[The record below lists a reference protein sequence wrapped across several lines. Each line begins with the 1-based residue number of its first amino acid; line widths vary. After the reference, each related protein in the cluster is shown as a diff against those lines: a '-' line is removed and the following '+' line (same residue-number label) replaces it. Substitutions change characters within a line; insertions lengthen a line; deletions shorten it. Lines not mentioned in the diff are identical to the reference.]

1 VVSEPVVIPASL
13 NDVDFSSP
21 KTGWITT
28 DKGDSGQILGTTD
41 SGRSWRSDW
50 AGSGVVGQVDSGGSG
65 HVWALVQAGSN
76 CDGAPADSTCV
87 SNLLASSNAGRSWTY
102 RGTFPAD
109 NAVQIAFSKTSLG
122 LAAGI
127 SRCVD
132 QESDTGKTSYPPSA
146 CRGSVLL
153 STDGGR
159 RWKTSLKTPGPVF
172 AVAQSPRTLWA
183 VEAPLGGFVGADGSG
198 RISIIRSQNRGQS
211 WSTVGSLPAM
221 LVTPALNAKLIVGT
235 RGRLWLSLSGFD
247 DCDLQG
253 CGAAVW
259 LSQDGGRQWT
269 NDTPSS
275 TAQCNDS
282 APASI
287 LSDDPAG
294 DVWDSFDAG
303 SPACGGPASVL
314 NLASGS
320 PPTTW
325 HPVLSWSQ
333 FSPMAMSW
341 PSTAVGYAVS
351 TTSVLRTGDRGAH
364 WSQVLPSAAPT
375 LSVDA
380 LSAKVAF
387 GAGEAAFGGAV
398 SETSDGG
405 QTWKVQG
412 RVPGTVTSVDF
423 INSQRGY
430 AAATN
435 SATETWRLYATS
447 NGGASWVQVGPV
459 EYTAAATPGPAGY
472 TAGQVFGPWINRDGQ
487 GVLVGALYATAAQAA
502 VASPSAYVWH
512 TDDGGAQ
519 WTEGAPLD
527 VGAPLDTVLAASFLP
542 SNLDQ
547 GIVSFVE
554 GPKAVQLESTSD
566 GVPTGPNS
574 RLPCNWNP

>member
-1 VVSEPVVIPASL
+1 LPRSGSDDRWAPRSLRNPPNSRRISLRYAVAATVSALLLLGVAPPTSSQVAHGHHAKAASARPVVSEPVVIPASL

-21 KTGWITT
+21 KTGWVTT

-235 RGRLWLSLSGFD
+235 R
-247 DCDLQG
+247 
-253 CGAAVW
+253 
-259 LSQDGGRQWT
+259 
-269 NDTPSS
+269 
-275 TAQCNDS
+275 
-282 APASI
+282 
-287 LSDDPAG
+287 
-294 DVWDSFDAG
+294 
-303 SPACGGPASVL
+303 
-314 NLASGS
+314 
-320 PPTTW
+320 
-325 HPVLSWSQ
+325 
-333 FSPMAMSW
+333 
-341 PSTAVGYAVS
+341 
-351 TTSVLRTGDRGAH
+351 
-364 WSQVLPSAAPT
+364 
-375 LSVDA
+375 
-380 LSAKVAF
+380 
-387 GAGEAAFGGAV
+387 
-398 SETSDGG
+398 
-405 QTWKVQG
+405 
-412 RVPGTVTSVDF
+412 
-423 INSQRGY
+423 
-430 AAATN
+430 
-435 SATETWRLYATS
+435 
-447 NGGASWVQVGPV
+447 
-459 EYTAAATPGPAGY
+459 
-472 TAGQVFGPWINRDGQ
+472 
-487 GVLVGALYATAAQAA
+487 
-502 VASPSAYVWH
+502 
-512 TDDGGAQ
+512 
-519 WTEGAPLD
+519 
-527 VGAPLDTVLAASFLP
+527 
-542 SNLDQ
+542 
-547 GIVSFVE
+547 
-554 GPKAVQLESTSD
+554 
-566 GVPTGPNS
+566 S
-574 RLPCNWNP
+574 RP